1 MPPPP
6 LRDSFPYSIPHQFR
20 ATWQLFWVPVP
31 LNPARISPSPPVPPS
46 KLMITRNGY
55 PPVLSIE
62 HLSFMQKLHC
72 FEVMTDEQRG
82 FIAFLAF
89 LHTTCEDIVIFTIF
103 IIQSSWCD
111 LFCISSPLLNIT
123 SLPPGKLLSADI
135 LHARSKQISLTSIRP
150 THGHQLHSAKLSWRW
165 IKRANPLSYY
175 CNGQNSEHRL

>member
-20 ATWQLFWVPVP
+20 ATWQLFCVPVP
-31 LNPARISPSPPVPPS
+31 LNPAGISPSPPVPPS

-82 FIAFLAF
+82 YIAF

-111 LFCISSPLLNIT
+111 LFCISSPLFNIT
-123 SLPPGKLLSADI
+123 PAPWEAPFSWYSSCSLETDF
-135 LHARSKQISLTSIRP
+135 TYF
-150 THGHQLHSAKLSWRW
+150 HQTYTRTPATL
-165 IKRANPLSYY
+165 
-175 CNGQNSEHRL
+175 C